1 MPLAVRMSATTAM
14 VVAAALLVVAGL
26 TVQIARHHLSAE
38 LDHRLQA
45 NADSFRNGPA
55 RRVTAPGQLAGEA
68 ATWLASQALDSDEV
82 VAVRTADGA
91 VLTSTGGLELRSLP
105 GVAEL
110 LAADR
115 SRWWDVGSGPGTVR
129 VLTVPL
135 TLDGA
140 QIGTLIVAGSRAPVE
155 ATLRGLVSPVGW
167 ASALGLAFATL
178 LASRTPRTSC
188 GRR

>member
-91 VLTSTGGLELRSLP
+91 VLTRTGGLELRSLP
-105 GVAEL
+105 GWPSC
-110 LAADR
+110 
-115 SRWWDVGSGPGTVR
+115 SRPTGPAGGTW
-129 VLTVPL
+129 
-135 TLDGA
+135 
-140 QIGTLIVAGSRAPVE
+140 AP
-155 ATLRGLVSPVGW
+155 APARYGCSPC
-167 ASALGLAFATL
+167 
-178 LASRTPRTSC
+178 R
-188 GRR
+188 